1 MHVVVIGEGGH
12 SKVIRE
18 LIRTNKAYTIVAILD
33 DKYEALVSNNG
44 LYQGPI
50 SSAHELM
57 EVIKELKWVV
67 AIGNNEC
74 RKSIIARLGVPH
86 ANYVTLIHETAVVSP
101 SASLGHGTVIMA
113 NTIINA
119 DAHIGHHAII
129 NTGAIVEHDCQIED
143 YVHIAPRAT
152 LTGAVVMKEGS
163 MVGAG
168 STIIPGKQI
177 GEWAMVGAG
186 ATVIH
191 DIPSYR
197 TAVGTPAILINKKID
212 ERCG

>member
-1 MHVVVIGEGGH
+1 MQFVVIGEGGH

-18 LIRTNKAYTIVAILD
+18 IIRANKANEIVAILD
-33 DKYEALVSNNG
+33 DKYDALILKNG

-50 SSAHELM
+50 SSAHQIFGLGN
-57 EVIKELKWVV
+57 ELKWVV
-67 AIGNNEC
+67 AIGNNER
-74 RKSIIARLGVPH
+74 RKSIIAKLGIPH
-86 ANYVTLIHETAVVSP
+86 EHFATLIHETAVISS

-113 NTIINA
+113 NTVINA

-129 NTGAIVEHDCQIED
+129 NTGAIVEHDCRIED

-152 LTGAVVMKEGS
+152 LTGAVVIKEGS
-163 MVGAG
+163 MLGAG
-168 STIIPGKQI
+168 ATVIPGKQV

-197 TAVGTPAILINKKID
+197 TAVGTPAILINQKN
-212 ERCG
+212 